1 MKIANIKSGFLILLC
16 AGSIAGSAQAPMRKF
31 SVNGA
36 ARGMFYGDQ
45 LDQDLVQEDTI
56 TVPRLNGGHVLAD
69 LGLNI
74 RPNKWMEIQGM
85 VRVRNDYGGFWGSGV
100 TFDIRQMYV
109 KGVIGGIVRYQL
121 GDINYKMTPYTLWN
135 ADQEFFQ
142 SSPAIFRQQ
151 WDVVNYDHFYDQSNS
166 WRQQGGA
173 TEFGFVFKK
182 WVQELNFGAVAT
194 RVKASDNNSVN
205 DRLFA
210 GYSVSL
216 LQSKYLQLGINHA
229 NLFDIE
235 GTSRNTSV
243 FRNPVYTYTAKA
255 QWSNNQWATVL
266 KGEAGKSSSFY
277 DGNNEAPILNGT
289 FQEGNLNVEN
299 KNTGLFVN
307 AIAKRV
313 SPDFNSP
320 GAQTKRIRFGQLP
333 TAFDRITNDQV
344 LRNASIIDLM
354 RESSMYNLQ
363 LAPYLMT
370 FSPKYDNITP
380 YGDAT
385 PNRQGITAE
394 LGWKSKDKK
403 WFISAKQ
410 MMLQEMRGE
419 GTIEPRKYSRM
430 QVNAKYATDTLLSAW
445 KRGMELEVSYRTDA
459 TTRPG
464 AEMYRGVDLKT
475 NCIAAGATIEL
486 VENLDLLAGYQKVEY
501 VGFDFVAVKDQYAQI
516 YNFTEYS
523 VDGSE
528 TMKAIGLRYRFGE
541 KSHLSAQL
549 NKYDV
554 IDNTDSSVDYHINQ
568 LMLLYTLKF

>member
-1 MKIANIKSGFLILLC
+1 MKRATMKFWCVAFLC
-16 AGSIAGSAQAPMRKF
+16 ATTLSAAAQAPVRKF

-45 LDQDLVQEDTI
+45 LSQDLAQEDSITI
-56 TVPRLNGGHVLAD
+56 PRLNSGNVLAD

-135 ADQEFFQ
+135 ADQEIFQ
-142 SSPAIFRQQ
+142 ASPTIFRQQ
-151 WDVVNYDHFYDQSNS
+151 WDIVNYDHFYDQSNS

-182 WVQELNFGAVAT
+182 WIQELNVSSVAT
-194 RVKASDNNSVN
+194 RVKTSDNSSVN

-210 GYSVSL
+210 GYSVNL

-229 NLFDIE
+229 NLFDVE
-235 GTSRNTSV
+235 GTSRNTSI

-255 QWSNNQWATVL
+255 QWSNDNWATQL
-266 KGEAGKSSSFY
+266 KGEAGRSNSYY
-277 DGNNEAPILNGT
+277 DGNEEAPTLKGS
-289 FQEGNLNVEN
+289 FQEGNLNVEH
-299 KNTGLFVN
+299 KTSGWFIS
-307 AIAKRV
+307 ATAKRV
-313 SPDFNSP
+313 SADFNSP

-333 TAFDRITNDQV
+333 TAYDRITNDQV
-344 LRNASIIDLM
+344 LRSASIIDLM

-363 LAPYLMT
+363 LSPYLMT

-385 PNRQGITAE
+385 PNRQGMIAE

-403 WFISAKQ
+403 WTVSAKQ
-410 MMLQEMRGE
+410 SMLQEMRGE
-419 GTIEPRKYSRM
+419 GTKEARKFSRT
-430 QVNAKYATDTLLSAW
+430 QVNAKYATDTLFAAW
-445 KRGMELEVSYRTDA
+445 TRGLELEFSYRSDA

-486 VENLDLLAGYQKVEY
+486 VENLDLLAGYQMVEY
-501 VGFDFVAVKDQYAQI
+501 AGFDFVAIKDQYAQI
-516 YNFTEYS
+516 YNFNEYN

-549 NKYDV
+549 NKYDI
-554 IDNTDSSVDYHINQ
+554 IDNTENTVDYHVKQI
-568 LMLLYTLKF
+568 MVLYTLKF